1 MPPQKTPRRVDPVCG
16 TCRKKCRKCDRTK
29 PECKR
34 CISQGLVCEGYPLNI
49 KMYGMEGGSLRKSRP
64 RARRENAPTTVTTLQ
79 ASKAAPQSG
88 PAPAPAKVTEIV
100 TTASPDEVAPTSES
114 SWGTELPV
122 PAEYGAGLPLST
134 SNLKLRNDDDIQELW
149 LYYENVVCPKLSVT
163 SESTPDPFKTY
174 ILPLALQD
182 VGLLK
187 AVLGLTAC
195 HLATQQPTPN
205 RRLNTAAL
213 EYRVAALQSLSAL
226 LLKEECLGLSEAEEE
241 IALAIV
247 LMLVLH
253 DTFECGRSN
262 HGAHLNGVAFL
273 CSRFAERSS
282 TPSPSQMFL
291 VTSLT
296 WFDLLR
302 GFSGAE
308 KLAFPQG
315 VRRFVADSAESTINS
330 LVGCPAE
337 VFLAVGDTLA
347 LGKNYLAQE
356 LEERDFQTSL
366 DSILLQLQNWD
377 PLAGHYSNTDPEW
390 THLAEA
396 YRHMAILRV
405 LRFPDPFAT
414 PCSDSRIRASVDAI
428 LDATTLIS
436 RRSPYFKRLLFPL
449 FVAGAETAS
458 PHQQQYVVMCVEN
471 IKNMTGVTYHSVTEL
486 LEKTWKDRRASDGSR
501 NVPWHEYTCS
511 KHLPRQH
518 DYLFF

>member
-1 MPPQKTPRRVDPVCG
+1 DPVCG

-29 PECKR
+29 PECRR
-34 CISQGLVCEGYPLNI
+34 CVSQGLVCEGYPLNI
-49 KMYGMEGGSLRKSRP
+49 KMYGMEGGTLRKSRP
-64 RARRENAPTTVTTLQ
+64 RARREDAPTTVTTRQ
-79 ASKAAPQSG
+79 ASRAAPQS
-88 PAPAPAKVTEIV
+88 APALLPVPEKIV
-100 TTASPDEVAPTSES
+100 IASPDEGPSTSES
-114 SWGTELPV
+114 SWGTELHV

-134 SNLKLRNDDDIQELW
+134 SNLKLKDDDDIHGLL

-182 VGLLK
+182 TGLLK

-226 LLKEECLGLSEAEEE
+226 LLKEECFGLSEAEEE
-241 IALAIV
+241 TALAIV

-273 CSRFAERSS
+273 CFRLAERSG
-282 TPSPSQMFL
+282 TLSPSQMFL
-291 VTSLT
+291 ISSLT

-308 KLAFPQG
+308 KLAFPQE
-315 VRRFVADSAESTINS
+315 VRRFVANSTDSTINS

-347 LGKNYLAQE
+347 LGKDYLAQE
-356 LEERDFQTSL
+356 LKESDFKTSL
-366 DSILLQLQNWD
+366 DSILLQLQKWD
-377 PLAGHYSNTDPEW
+377 PLGGHYPNTDPEW
-390 THLAEA
+390 IHLAEA

-414 PCSDSRIRASVDAI
+414 PCSNSRIRASVEAI
-428 LDATTLIS
+428 LDATTQIS
-436 RRSPYFKRLLFPL
+436 RRSAYFKRLLFPL

-471 IKNMTGVTYHSVTEL
+471 IKDMTGVTYHSVTEL

>member
-1 MPPQKTPRRVDPVCG
+1 MSPQKTTRRVDPVCG

-49 KMYGMEGGSLRKSRP
+49 KMYGMEGGALRKSRP
-64 RARRENAPTTVTTLQ
+64 RARQEGAPTTVTTRQ
-79 ASKAAPQSG
+79 ASRAIPQL
-88 PAPAPAKVTEIV
+88 ATEPETIV
-100 TTASPDEVAPTSES
+100 TNSPDELAATSES
-114 SWGTELPV
+114 SWGTELHVPV
-122 PAEYGAGLPLST
+122 EYGDGLPLST
-134 SNLKLRNDDDIQELW
+134 SNLKLRDDDDIQGLL

-163 SESTPDPFKTY
+163 SESAPNPFKTY

-182 VGLLK
+182 VGLLR

-195 HLATQQPTPN
+195 HLATQQPMPN

-226 LLKEECLGLSEAEEE
+226 LLKEECFGLSEAEEE
-241 IALAIV
+241 TALAIV

-273 CSRFAERSS
+273 CSRLAERSGM
-282 TPSPSQMFL
+282 PSPSQMFL
-291 VTSLT
+291 VTALT

-308 KLAFPQG
+308 KLVFPQE
-315 VRRFVADSAESTINS
+315 VRRFVANSAESTINS

-347 LGKNYLAQE
+347 LGKDYLAQE
-356 LEERDFQTSL
+356 LEEGDFQISL
-366 DSILLQLQNWD
+366 DSILLQLQSWD
-377 PLAGHYSNTDPEW
+377 PLTGHYPNTDPAW
-390 THLAEA
+390 IHLADA

-405 LRFPDPFAT
+405 LRFPDPYTT

-471 IKNMTGVTYHSVTEL
+471 IKEMTGVTYHSVTEL
-486 LEKTWKDRRASDGSR
+486 LEKTWKHRRASDGSR
-501 NVPWHEYTCS
+501 NVPWHDYTCS
-511 KHLPRQH
+511 KYLPRQH